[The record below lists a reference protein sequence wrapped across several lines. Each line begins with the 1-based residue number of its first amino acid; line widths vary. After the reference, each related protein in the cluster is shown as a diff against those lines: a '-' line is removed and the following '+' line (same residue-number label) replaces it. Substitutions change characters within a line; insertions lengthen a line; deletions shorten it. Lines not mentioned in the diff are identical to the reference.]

1 MADTAVG
8 RVSQTCRIDKRL
20 KCAPCLRRGASSIR
34 RCLLHFSARLPCSG
48 LRAATTAGNLSHT
61 SKSSITFHHGGV
73 PVSRQP
79 IEHQALPAIDLKHP
93 SQPFCRVVKQPYP
106 QADPGLQAPPR
117 LATCYE
123 ANLSSS
129 PDGCPWPRS
138 KVQHCLGLE
147 VWQLKAQLVED
158 AVQDSI
164 GAWHARSDVGCRDV
178 RQVVGGQ
185 GAGRWACSM
194 WHPMSLGAGQPQMS
208 RQQRC
213 RPLGSA
219 EARCWKGA
227 SVISI
232 CPAPCLMVLLQVLHP

>member
-1 MADTAVG
+1 MCT
-8 RVSQTCRIDKRL
+8 
-20 KCAPCLRRGASSIR
+20 CLRRGASSIR
-34 RCLLHFSARLPCSG
+34 RCLLHFSASLPCSG
-48 LRAATTAGNLSHT
+48 FRAATTAGNLSQP
-61 SKSSITFHHGGV
+61 SRSSIRFDHGGV

-79 IEHQALPAIDLKHP
+79 IEHQALPAVDLSGTPH
-93 SQPFCRVVKQPYP
+93 SRVCRVVKQPYP

-117 LATCYE
+117 LAPCYE
-123 ANLSSS
+123 ADLSSS

-147 VWQLKAQLVED
+147 VWQLKAQLIED

-194 WHPMSLGAGQPQMS
+194 RHPMSVGAGQPQLT

-213 RPLGSA
+213 RPHILA

-227 SVISI
+227 CVISI